1 MRNREG
7 SGAQTLSL
15 PPAARERWSY
25 SAASP
30 SAYQPRIAD
39 SSRPESPA
47 ATAESLGTHDGSP
60 ALNEG
65 SAPGDPAC
73 DTPATANTGMR
84 MPAHSLRNSIRWR
97 LENERS
103 LRRSECRRALPCW
116 LMSMALHMLLVI
128 VLGSLVAPSITRSY
142 FGSVLL
148 LSFAAEREEPPQ
160 AETLLAL
167 SGSTR
172 EAGGDFGDRTELYDG
187 KARQLADQPQAVHEE
202 LADIPP
208 QAEPSASEEAD
219 LALSVPEQGETQQQ
233 QIRQS
238 RDLSQAPA
246 IAAAARIPPPDKP
259 VAGAIG
265 QPPLPTSDSNE
276 QRQFDDEVN
285 RFIQFDIGRLQGEA
299 GNRARRDF
307 ERLGPEAIPALVRG
321 LNRSAKIY
329 ASCPVVVISN
339 KLGEVMDQ
347 NRDPAMLQ
355 YVADHLGEGVP
366 KSAPHIARIQALKNQ
381 LLGGALGPD
390 NKPLDQPGFSV
401 APLVKMLG
409 SPQESL
415 RLDAARQVVDRAKE
429 ISAEER
435 PDIAWA
441 LIRRLS
447 DRNAQ
452 VRSAVHAA
460 LVALAAGE
468 DFGPDDQGPTP
479 VKQTS
484 AAASQW
490 YAHFDQQRYEAMA
503 AAVLASAKHFEDSRR
518 RSSALRYYRKVI
530 EEYDGTTAADEASE
544 RLKALSTFRLR

>member
-1 MRNREG
+1 MRNREC
-7 SGAQTLSL
+7 SGVQALS
-15 PPAARERWSY
+15 PAARERWSY

-30 SAYQPRIAD
+30 SAYQPRVAD
-39 SSRPESPA
+39 SSRPQSPA
-47 ATAESLGTHDGSP
+47 TTAEFPGSQDGSP
-60 ALNEG
+60 ALSEG
-65 SAPGDPAC
+65 SSSGEPAC
-73 DTPATANTGMR
+73 DTHSTANAGTR
-84 MPAHSLRNSIRWR
+84 APAYCVRNSIRWR

-103 LRRSECRRALPCW
+103 LWRSEYRRALPCW

-142 FGSVLL
+142 LGSVLL
-148 LSFAAEREEPPQ
+148 LSFAAEREEAPQ
-160 AETLLAL
+160 AETLLTS
-167 SGSTR
+167 SGSIS
-172 EAGGDFGDRTELYDG
+172 EEGGDLGDRTDLYDG
-187 KARQLADQPQAVHEE
+187 KTRQVADQHQAVHEE

-208 QAEPSASEEAD
+208 QAEPSARDEAD
-219 LALSVPEQGETQQQ
+219 LALSVPEQGEVEQQ

-238 RDLSQAPA
+238 RDLSQAPSV
-246 IAAAARIPPPDKP
+246 AAAARIPPPEAL

-265 QPPLPTSDSNE
+265 QPPLPTPDSDD
-276 QRQFDDEVN
+276 QRRFDDEVN

-339 KLGEVMDQ
+339 KLGEVMDH

-390 NKPLDQPGFSV
+390 NQPLDQAGFSV

-415 RLDAARQVVDRAKE
+415 RLDAARQVIERVKE
-429 ISAEER
+429 IPADQR

-460 LVALAAGE
+460 LVTLADGE
-468 DFGPDDQGPTP
+468 DFGPDDQGPTS

-530 EEYDGTTAADEASE
+530 EEYDGTAAADEASE
-544 RLKALSTFRLR
+544 RLKALSTFQLR